1 MDNGK
6 DIFPRQ
12 PWTQEQLQELLPKL
26 KAEIAREEAQD
37 PNIRPLPPMTVDEC
51 KDFFYRLNDIAS
63 TRPLTGD
70 ECCIM
75 GQLLAVFQYAVRAE
89 TLGRK
94 GRYFVLSEED
104 INRMMQEQGVQ

>member
-1 MDNGK
+1 
-6 DIFPRQ
+6 
-12 PWTQEQLQELLPKL
+12 
-26 KAEIAREEAQD
+26 
-37 PNIRPLPPMTVDEC
+37 
-51 KDFFYRLNDIAS
+51 
-63 TRPLTGD
+63 
-70 ECCIM
+70 M